1 MNAQPELGRRKLNES
16 EVVRRQ
22 FVVARCDP
30 AALILPKFVVVRGGD
45 MKRRE
50 FIGWLGG
57 AMAWPMSAAA
67 QTVKRIGVLMSNY
80 SPNDREGIASAKA
93 FDDTLKELG
102 WRDGSNL
109 LIVTQWDSGDP
120 ARTKASAAELVNE
133 KPDLIVAAANP
144 AVAALRRLT
153 DTIPIVFTRVVNPIG
168 SGFGASLARPG
179 GNITGFQASEP
190 SLGSKWVEVLREL
203 DPAISRIAVVYGS
216 DSGGNVAFLQAA
228 KAGAKSATVALTE
241 VDVHKD
247 TAIEAPLSSF
257 AKEPNGAMI
266 IVPHPW
272 TNSNRKAIIAL
283 AERYKLPAVYG
294 YRFFAADG
302 GLMSYGPDQID
313 QWRGAAR
320 YADRILKGEKPG
332 DLPIQAPTKYELV
345 VNQKTADAIGL
356 HIRAQFSIR
365 ADEVIE

>member
-1 MNAQPELGRRKLNES
+1 MR
-16 EVVRRQ
+16 
-22 FVVARCDP
+22 
-30 AALILPKFVVVRGGD
+30 
-45 MKRRE
+45 RRE

-57 AMAWPMSAAA
+57 AIVWPLSATA
-67 QTVKRIGVLMSNY
+67 QTMKRIGVLMSNY
-80 SPNDREGIASAKA
+80 SPNDREGMASAKA
-93 FDDTLKELG
+93 FDGTLKELG

-109 LIVTQWDSGDP
+109 QIDYRWDHGDP
-120 ARTKASAAELVNE
+120 SLTRASSAELVNS

-144 AVAALRRLT
+144 AVAELRRLT
-153 DTIPIVFTRVVNPIG
+153 DTIPIVFTRVVNPVG

-179 GNITGFQASEP
+179 GNTTGFQASEP

-203 DPAISRIAVVYGS
+203 DPTVHRIAIVYGS
-216 DSGGNVAFLQAA
+216 DSGGNVAFVQAA
-228 KAGAKSATVALTE
+228 KAGAKSAAVALTE
-241 VDVHKD
+241 VDVHKS
-247 TAIEAPLSSF
+247 TAIDAALSSF
-257 AKEPNGAMI
+257 ASEAKGALI
-266 IVPHPW
+266 VVPHPW
-272 TNSNRKAIIAL
+272 TTSNRKAIIGL

-320 YADRILKGEKPG
+320 YTNRILKGEKPG

-345 VNQKTADAIGL
+345 INQKTANAIGL
-356 HIRAQFSIR
+356 RIPAQFSIR